1 MTCFKI
7 INFIV
12 HLDRIQDVFK
22 KLETIDEMTPA
33 QRMSLKAELDNIV
46 GEDFNNFS
54 VSMIDNMMMHI
65 SSNQQMQR
73 VFDSFSES
81 SKPDS
86 PIIFNKPTSN
96 ESASLILDITQGV
109 GIGIRQDDS
118 VVANVPT
125 TEIDLTTVEGNIEIL
140 RKNNLI
146 VQSPFAG
153 SIPTFKYIF
162 KYTYSVPGR
171 VPGEFYDV
179 TKIFKLNKIYSPLSE
194 GEKGSRNNLFNVLD
208 STQLQGYRAEYIDV
222 TGQQV
227 GSVEQFAG
235 GGLIGPVPLST
246 EIEQDATAER
256 STDKDKAKDSK
267 GTKPQGNYENAMSYV
282 KATEDGVEV
291 TTVNGNTHN
300 SNETDLNK
308 AMDQEGEV
316 GRGGSVLDLEAM
328 VGKEEELPSE
338 EEAVDM
344 VAEMEDTEDTI
355 NEAEAAFAE
364 TYDTEAGQ
372 LEINFGDEV
381 GASSKKMAK
390 IMELWNSL
398 SSEQQQEISKHY
410 SITKFNEAWIK
421 KNFGDMLVDKKPEE
435 IIERLK
441 KCS

>member
-1 MTCFKI
+1 
-7 INFIV
+7 
-12 HLDRIQDVFK
+12 
-22 KLETIDEMTPA
+22 
-33 QRMSLKAELDNIV
+33 
-46 GEDFNNFS
+46 
-54 VSMIDNMMMHI
+54 
-65 SSNQQMQR
+65 
-73 VFDSFSES
+73 
-81 SKPDS
+81 
-86 PIIFNKPTSN
+86 
-96 ESASLILDITQGV
+96 
-109 GIGIRQDDS
+109 
-118 VVANVPT
+118 
-125 TEIDLTTVEGNIEIL
+125 
-140 RKNNLI
+140 
-146 VQSPFAG
+146 
-153 SIPTFKYIF
+153 
-162 KYTYSVPGR
+162 
-171 VPGEFYDV
+171 VPGEFNNV

-282 KATEDGVEV
+282 KATENGVEV

-328 VGKEEELPSE
+328 VGKKEELPSE
-338 EEAVDM
+338 EEAADI
-344 VAEMEDTEDTI
+344 VAEMEDTINKIAMQPDNVAKILSGEKTTTLRTKNLPSGVYDIGGQLFNLTNRGNLTVEEAGGVEAITKSEAFAETGPKFSSTKKWLEGEGKLYVYDITPVSETI

-364 TYDTEAGQ
+364 TYDSESGQ

-390 IMELWNSL
+390 VMELWNSL

-421 KNFGDMLVDKKPEE
+421 KNFGDMLIDKKPEE